1 MFQKN
6 GKNSSHIYI
15 KREYF
20 SLYGCLFQN
29 AKNVLLIIDQ
39 IKLKFWKKVDSSK
52 FDYKK
57 T

>member
-39 IKLKFWKKVDSSK
+39 N
-52 FDYKK
+52 K
-57 T
+57 TKILEKSRLFQV